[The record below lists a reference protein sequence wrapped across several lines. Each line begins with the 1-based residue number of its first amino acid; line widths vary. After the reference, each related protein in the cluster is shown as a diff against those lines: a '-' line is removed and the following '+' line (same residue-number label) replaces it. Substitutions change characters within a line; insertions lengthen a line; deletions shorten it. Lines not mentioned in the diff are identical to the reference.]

1 MKKFG
6 FLIPVMTA
14 AAALSSPVEAKVT
27 SAVED
32 VANTAQAPVEQL
44 GANESFYIKDGERHS
59 LMMKLSESGQMLAY
73 HGSHASHGSH
83 GSHGSHSSHRSGY

>member
-6 FLIPVMTA
+6 FLVPVMTA
-14 AAALSSPVEAKVT
+14 AAALSSPVGAKVVL
-27 SAVED
+27 AVED
-32 VANTAQAPVEQL
+32 GANTAQAPVQQVGL
-44 GANESFYIKDGERHS
+44 NESFYVKDGERHS

>member
-6 FLIPVMTA
+6 FLVPVVTA
-14 AAALSSPVEAKVT
+14 AAALSNPVEAKVV

-32 VANTAQAPVEQL
+32 VANAAQTPVEKI
-44 GANESFYIKDGERHS
+44 GVTESFYVKDGERHS

-73 HGSHASHGSH
+73 HSSHASHGSH